1 MGHFGQLIVIYGRER
16 ERQGEGRNFQDMLND
31 PPQRSRRRLL
41 RRKMT
46 PAEATLWMKL
56 RGHRFNGHR
65 FHRQTSIGN
74 YVVDFY
80 CSEKK
85 LILEIDGAIHLLYGK
100 PESDLKRQEF
110 LEKLG
115 FKVLRFTNEE
125 VKNSIERVLLRILAE
140 LEPSA

>member
-1 MGHFGQLIVIYGRER
+1 M
-16 ERQGEGRNFQDMLND
+16 
-31 PPQRSRRRLL
+31 L

-46 PAEATLWMKL
+46 AAERSLWVKL

-65 FHRQTSIGN
+65 FHRQTSIEN

-80 CSEKK
+80 CAEKK
-85 LILEIDGAIHLLYGK
+85 LILEIDGSIHLLYGK
-100 PESDLKRQEF
+100 PESDLKRQNH

-125 VKNSIERVLLRILAE
+125 VKNCIEMVLLRILAE
-140 LEPSA
+140 LKY